1 MYIKSVTVDGFK
13 SYAQQTDIKGF
24 DPLFNAITGL
34 NGSGKSN
41 ILDAICFLLGITNL
55 SQPKV
60 VGGSDEA
67 LPSSNDDTS
76 HPSISEPQATVS
88 SQDVYIPAAKLTKG
102 QKRISAPGT
111 SRDVK
116 IARLSPTL
124 SSQDVSIPAP
134 KLTKSQQR
142 RKQQQHRKNN
152 QPYGVTRN
160 RAIGPKVVGGS
171 DEALPSSNDDTSR
184 PSISEPQATVSSQ
197 DVSIPVPK
205 LTKSQQRRNRRR
217 KQQQQK
223 KQQQQQQ
230 QQQQP
235 QQQNSRQWKN
245 LKNNK
250 SQQRRKRRR
259 KHQQHE
265 KQQQPQELNVP
276 APNPPQ

>member
-1 MYIKSVTVDGFK
+1 MDEKNS
-13 SYAQQTDIKGF
+13 KGQ
-24 DPLFNAITGL
+24 P
-34 NGSGKSN
+34 
-41 ILDAICFLLGITNL
+41 
-55 SQPKV
+55 QPKV

-160 RAIGPKVVGGS
+160 RAIGVRNRTPVIKRVTLKEGKGKTCIPKRGERKGGKTGKCCLPKVVGGS

-205 LTKSQQRRNRRR
+205 LTKKLQAVE
-217 KQQQQK
+217 KLK
-223 KQQQQQQ
+223 KQQSEGKQLE
-230 QQQQP
+230 
-235 QQQNSRQWKN
+235 KN
-245 LKNNK
+245 QIEKLNTEDSIIEELKK
-250 SQQRRKRRR
+250 LGSQQRRKRRR